1 MGDMNFLNPLFERTV
16 PTCEKDN
23 QISALFAMVR
33 FLLGFKNA
41 TSE

>member
-1 MGDMNFLNPLFERTV
+1 V
-16 PTCEKDN
+16 STCEKDN
-23 QISALFAMVR
+23 QISTLFAMVK